1 MAVNRKPILSVIA
14 MMTDFQFDI
23 GESSEAAPPDAFV
36 LCTPKGWDS
45 YISREFHE
53 IHQNLAS
60 LGWTM
65 MVVDETDD
73 ERLRDVIRRARLVLL
88 WECYEIL
95 ERLADSFATLPK
107 HIRRVVFCDDVHYF
121 NEHRRAQRL
130 RAFHWADLIL
140 ATYPNKLTEWFPD
153 VKKRIK
159 WTPHSAASA
168 FSPVFA
174 PVFDRVLLSGLA
186 VSLPSILRGEAT
198 GRRMQHRGSPR
209 LSRISG

>member
-1 MAVNRKPILSVIA
+1 